1 MIVEIEV
8 VLIVG
13 AIVCRGESLN
23 DVDMSVGVGELLM
36 IGKLLEWITVPSMD
50 GAMEGT
56 IVGREESLNDA
67 KMSVDGNELLLIR
80 KLLEGS
86 KELLVGI

>member
-1 MIVEIEV
+1 
-8 VLIVG
+8 
-13 AIVCRGESLN
+13 
-23 DVDMSVGVGELLM
+23 M
-36 IGKLLEWITVPSMD
+36 IGEMLEGITVPSMD